1 MAKNQSEGDGHNVVR
16 ILCIVFAALFGCGA
30 VACVCCY
37 IALSLDVLFIPIAL
51 CAVFAIILTT
61 YAIYSKG

>member
-1 MAKNQSEGDGHNVVR
+1 MAKSGYEGDGHKVVR

-30 VACVCCY
+30 VACVCTY
-37 IALSLDVLFIPIAL
+37 IVLSLDVLFIPIAL

-61 YAIYSKG
+61 YAVYSKG